1 LKINPT
7 DQEKKDYILL
17 RKAFA
22 GLFKSIQIGRKISES
37 YNEVYQLLLKER
49 DEDWLKKHLGVN
61 FGYGIGFKQQENS
74 LEITD
79 KNDTVLEE
87 NMVIFIR
94 LYFKDLEYRGKTG
107 YGISIGDTIILTKN
121 GCKNLTKGIR
131 KNYEDISYVIDDDD
145 EDEED
150 KEDSLEANGIDDRNI
165 TSSRFRQTA
174 KIEKRNEI
182 KRKEHQDEL
191 LNIKLA
197 ELNERIA
204 NNEIVISSSKQKS
217 KNMGDISSY
226 KNPKDV
232 PSKIKPGSIQIDDRR
247 DTLIL
252 PISSTQYIF
261 IHMLLVKSTSFTAS
275 DGSSSFLRINLHTPG
290 AMNINQ
296 NMIFPSVSGLNGG
309 FMKELTF
316 RSNDS
321 KSLGVT
327 NRRIKE
333 HLKKMKQLEK
343 ERHQNITMAKQTQ
356 LVQNKGKRIIME
368 SLIIRPNITQRK
380 TVGAL
385 EAHHNGVRYT
395 SNNNEKID
403 INYHN
408 IKHCF
413 FQPCDD
419 ELIILV
425 HFSLHNN
432 ITIGNKKVKDIQFY
446 QEAGSLVDDLDTGRK
461 RKTMYM
467 NEQEE
472 LEQEQR
478 ERELRVKLNA
488 KFKRY
493 VDNIASLAAQNKY
506 SLEFDMPYNELA
518 FHGTPNK
525 GIVKLM
531 PTVNCLVNLT
541 EYPFFVITL
550 EDIEIVHFER
560 VQFSIRNFD
569 MVFVFKDFHT
579 TKRISSIPRESLDNI
594 KDWLDQ
600 VDILFSEG
608 VMSLNWNTVLA
619 EIRKDFPKFL
629 EEGGWAFLRD
639 DDDAEGEDSEEDS
652 AFEADLRVQEESS
665 EDEASEQDN
674 YSEDESSGE
683 YSEDDDVSDVINW
696 EEEERKEAERESNR
710 KIPRGSNMPVAKK
723 GPMKPKRR

>member
-1 LKINPT
+1 
-7 DQEKKDYILL
+7 
-17 RKAFA
+17 
-22 GLFKSIQIGRKISES
+22 
-37 YNEVYQLLLKER
+37 
-49 DEDWLKKHLGVN
+49 
-61 FGYGIGFKQQENS
+61 
-74 LEITD
+74 
-79 KNDTVLEE
+79 
-87 NMVIFIR
+87 
-94 LYFKDLEYRGKTG
+94 
-107 YGISIGDTIILTKN
+107 
-121 GCKNLTKGIR
+121 
-131 KNYEDISYVIDDDD
+131 
-145 EDEED
+145 
-150 KEDSLEANGIDDRNI
+150 
-165 TSSRFRQTA
+165 
-174 KIEKRNEI
+174 
-182 KRKEHQDEL
+182 
-191 LNIKLA
+191 
-197 ELNERIA
+197 
-204 NNEIVISSSKQKS
+204 
-217 KNMGDISSY
+217 
-226 KNPKDV
+226 
-232 PSKIKPGSIQIDDRR
+232 
-247 DTLIL
+247 
-252 PISSTQYIF
+252 
-261 IHMLLVKSTSFTAS
+261 
-275 DGSSSFLRINLHTPG
+275 
-290 AMNINQ
+290 MNTNQ
-296 NMIFPSVSGLNGG
+296 NMIFPPVSGTNGG
-309 FMKELTF
+309 FLKELTF

-321 KSLGVT
+321 RSLS
-327 NRRIKE
+327 NINKRIKE

-343 ERHQNITMAKQTQ
+343 EREQNITLSKQEQ
-356 LVQNKGKRIIME
+356 LSFNKGKRIVME
-368 SLIIRPNITQRK
+368 PLIIRPNITQRK
-380 TVGAL
+380 VVGTL

-395 SNNNEKID
+395 SNNNDKID
-403 INYHN
+403 LNYHN

-432 ITIGNKKVKDIQFY
+432 VVIGNKKVKDIQFY

-488 KFKRY
+488 KFKRF

-506 SLEFDMPYNELA
+506 NLEFDMPYSELA
-518 FHGTPNK
+518 FFGTPNK

-569 MVFVFKDFHT
+569 MVFVYKDFHT

-652 AFEADLRVQEESS
+652 AFEADLRNQDESS
-665 EDEASEQDN
+665 EEEASEEDD
-674 YSEDESSGE
+674 YSDGDSSGE

-696 EEEERKEAERESNR
+696 EEEERKEAERENKR
-710 KIPRGSNMPVAKK
+710 KVHQGKNMPQARK